1 MTDVGFTLKGI
12 LADLTKKQ
20 EAAVEEMLNVINK
33 EMENNLNDRNVAV
46 KQRSKLAQKLKAT
59 REIVKKLNERYR
71 NLKKKFDKEHLELEE
86 SVTKTEQAKAENAI
100 RSELA
105 AKHEQDVNT
114 LEQNIEDLKSKLKLQ
129 DKKHDTEKNEIEEKF
144 KKEKEDL
151 KSEID
156 MMNKK
161 FKDEKATME
170 LEKEEMKNKFEKKI
184 QDLQD
189 EHEKAIKSERA
200 AAQKGEQGEP

>member
-71 NLKKKFDKEHLELEE
+71 NLKKKFDK
-86 SVTKTEQAKAENAI
+86 
-100 RSELA
+100 
-105 AKHEQDVNT
+105 
-114 LEQNIEDLKSKLKLQ
+114 NIWSLRRVLRKLNRQRQRMQSDL
-129 DKKHDTEKNEIEEKF
+129 N
-144 KKEKEDL
+144 
-151 KSEID
+151 
-156 MMNKK
+156 
-161 FKDEKATME
+161 
-170 LEKEEMKNKFEKKI
+170 
-184 QDLQD
+184 
-189 EHEKAIKSERA
+189 
-200 AAQKGEQGEP
+200 